1 MAFSRIR
8 RYEEKRLRMRLV
20 LAVLGSI
27 AILVFILVFGFK
39 ILVGFSLLVDKI
51 RGGSPTSQNA
61 QTLLLPPS
69 LDPLPGAT
77 NSATLIIAGSGTPGA
92 ILILYVNEGE
102 TQKLTIPTDGRFSI
116 PSVKILEGTNT
127 ISAKITDEKQN
138 TSELSNVLAITS
150 KRTPPS
156 LELTSPSSNTTINGD
171 TNTVSVVGKTEQD
184 TIISINDR
192 FAVVSADGSF
202 RYPYQ
207 LAEGDNI
214 LKIAATDAAGNQT
227 VIERRVTYQK

>member
-8 RYEEKRLRMRLV
+8 RYEEKKLQMRLV

-27 AILVFILVFGFK
+27 AVLVFILVFGFK

-51 RGGSPTSQNA
+51 RGGSPVSQNT

-69 LDPLPGAT
+69 LDPLPSAT
-77 NSATLIIAGSGTPGA
+77 NSATLIISGSGTPGA

-116 PSVKILEGTNT
+116 PSVKILEGMNT

-138 TSELSNVLAITS
+138 TSDLSNVLTVSS

-156 LELTSPSSNTTINGD
+156 LEVISPSSNTTINGD
-171 TNTVSVVGKTEQD
+171 KNTVDVVGKTEQD
-184 TIISINDR
+184 TVIAINDR
-192 FAVVSADGSF
+192 LAVVNADETF
-202 RYPYQ
+202 RYPFQ
-207 LAEGDNI
+207 LKEGDNI
-214 LKIAATDAAGNQT
+214 LKISATDTAGNQT
-227 VIERRVTYQK
+227 VIERRVIYQK